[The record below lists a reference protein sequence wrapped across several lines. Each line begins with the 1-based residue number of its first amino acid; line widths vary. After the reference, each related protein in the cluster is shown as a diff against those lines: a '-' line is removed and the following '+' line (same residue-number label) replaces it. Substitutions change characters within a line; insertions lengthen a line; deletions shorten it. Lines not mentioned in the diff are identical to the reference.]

1 MGLEGRLTLRER
13 AVLTWRDE
21 RPQREAARL
30 LWQAEKL
37 EKVRGKLAGI
47 VGPEHEI
54 KIGINSKGDITARVE
69 DLQFITYS
77 YDEDLF
83 LIVPVAKCPL
93 CGKDVSLGYIED
105 LAELGE
111 KLELLEYG
119 YRHECGAYKNL
130 HEVAR

>member
-1 MGLEGRLTLRER
+1 MGQESRVTLRER

-54 KIGINSKGDITARVE
+54 KIGINSTGDITARVE
-69 DLQFITYS
+69 DLQFITYN
-77 YDEDLF
+77 YDDDLL
-83 LIVPVAKCPL
+83 LIVAKVNCPL
-93 CGKDVSLGYIED
+93 CGKDVSLGYVED
-105 LAELGE
+105 LADLGE

-130 HEVAR
+130 SKVAR